1 MVKSIHHITIR
12 DYSLFEQTGNPV
24 YLMQYRLPLH
34 RLYRKQL
41 AALVEKIAAGLG
53 SETDETAKM
62 QKEYHRLKSVMRIQ
76 MLAAL
81 YQAVYNLLINKMTV
95 ETWKQAIGKGKKA
108 VDYTSLIGYIGQ
120 IKQYAGIDF
129 DPDCWE
135 LDMIELKEQIDRWTD
150 KYNEAFGEKPGA
162 ASDDKLTFLHIVL
175 GVFAVLNFPLDESTR
190 LVTFFEMKR
199 QAEEI
204 ANRLKL
210 KENG

>member
-24 YLMQYRLPLH
+24 YLMRYRIPLH

-41 AALVEKIAAGLG
+41 SALVEQIAAGLG

-76 MLAAL
+76 LMVAL
-81 YQAVYNLLINKMTV
+81 YQAVYNLLINKVTV
-95 ETWKQAIGKGKKA
+95 EGWKQVIGKGNKGA
-108 VDYTSLIGYIGQ
+108 DYTGLIGYMDQ
-120 IKQYAGIDF
+120 IRQYAGIDF
-129 DPDCWE
+129 DPDHWE
-135 LDMIELKEQIDRWTD
+135 SDMINLKELIDRWTD
-150 KYNEAFGEKPGA
+150 KYNEAFVLPEAGQ
-162 ASDDKLTFLHIVL
+162 DTDKLTFLQIVM
-175 GVFAVLNFPLDESTR
+175 GVFSVLNFPLDEDTR
-190 LVTFFEMKR
+190 MVTFFEMKR